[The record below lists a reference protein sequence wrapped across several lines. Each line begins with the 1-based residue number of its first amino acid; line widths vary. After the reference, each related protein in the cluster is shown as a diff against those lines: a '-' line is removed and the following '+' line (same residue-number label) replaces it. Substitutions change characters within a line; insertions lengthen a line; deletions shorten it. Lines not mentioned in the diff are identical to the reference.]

1 MKRKIVFILNPHS
14 GTDNKVRMPKLIED
28 NINREAFDYEIV
40 FTEYAGHASDIAKD
54 CASRGI
60 DIVVA
65 VGGDGTI
72 NEVAR
77 SIVQIGRAHV

>member
-1 MKRKIVFILNPHS
+1 MKRKIVFIINPHS

-40 FTEYAGHASDIAKD
+40 FTEYAGHASYIAKH

-72 NEVAR
+72 N
-77 SIVQIGRAHV
+77 